1 MLSLP
6 PFKPMLATAEAI
18 TSILEETK
26 GSASVN
32 GAASHTNTF
41 SKDRTTV
48 FDTPIQTMLQP
59 TLDQYKA
66 LDSMALLESAFKL
79 KLITIQDKLGT
90 RIVELKDAIF
100 RCLDLLLRCSELEL
114 VDQSS
119 PLNYIE
125 ELLDYQTVESSEHIY
140 DYLESRVDRLT
151 VNMIAGRGKGLT
163 MLRLCNELLRRLSKA
178 KNTVFCGRILILLSS
193 VFPLTERSGVN
204 LRGDF
209 NTENVTLVEN
219 EDVTIVPEL
228 TSTPQQPQKDE
239 GSQGSAAESME
250 VDNDQRKSETSK
262 KESAFYTE
270 FWGLQAFFSNP
281 ATLVNSR
288 ENMDKLQQGMEHAL
302 AKFTEVKEAEQR
314 SRGQRLKELTKGPK
328 SAESSEAEPYATLN
342 GTVKGVKRKHS
353 HHKESDAAPTAYFP
367 KFLTSPKLLQLEMA
381 DPYFRKH
388 ILIQFLIIIQYLQ
401 DHNASAKEAYAKIPN
416 PNKSFQPQWVL
427 EDKDQEWAEALKP
440 KIYAELKEIGLESG
454 DARYLNTIN
463 FVLDDEESWVQW
475 KAENC
480 QAFERPSLTAA
491 DLETARQKRQK
502 LSDQVSSRSSLKLGC
517 MALHK
522 VWTQAAGGN
531 VQSAGFGR
539 KISPP
544 SLSGFLQRRPVDA
557 SDNEAFAGLDSA
569 EREKRAK
576 DEKEA
581 FFWRALRLG
590 TRQYMH
596 VYDKHSVSLDYN
608 LDKLEKDFARDVEFE
623 TWISEHEGKLPP
635 PDVLKAIYD
644 DKSTTEAPATITG
657 EQATG
662 KASQGE
668 GSGTLNDQGEELSE
682 EKRGN
687 DAEDQYGHD
696 VEMNEADAQNG
707 ITLDDDT
714 AAATPAA
721 DDATEATE
729 TDNSMEATEAVDAV
743 EAAGKET
750 DAGQESTIPKSSAGD
765 QAVDTPMAATEAE
778 ADGAGRASEDRAPES
793 SSSHRSA
800 RTASSQ

>member
-1 MLSLP
+1 
-6 PFKPMLATAEAI
+6 MLATAEAI
-18 TSILEETK
+18 TTILEETK

-32 GAASHTNTF
+32 GTSSHTNTF

-48 FDTPIQTMLQP
+48 FDAPIKTILQP
-59 TLDQYKA
+59 ALDQYKS

-100 RCLDLLLRCSELEL
+100 RCLDLLLRCSELDL

-209 NTENVTLVEN
+209 NTENVTLVES

-228 TSTPQQPQKDE
+228 TSTPQQSQKDE

-250 VDNDQRKSETSK
+250 VDDDQGKSEK
-262 KESAFYTE
+262 KEDASRNESAFYTE
-270 FWGLQAFFSNP
+270 FWGLQAFFCNP

-288 ENMDKLQQGMEHAL
+288 ENMDKLEQGMEHAL
-302 AKFTEVKEAEQR
+302 AKFSEVKEAEQR
-314 SRGQRLKELTKGPK
+314 SRGQRLKELTKDPK
-328 SAESSEAEPYATLN
+328 SAEPSEVEPYATLN
-342 GTVKGVKRKHS
+342 GTAKGVKRKHS
-353 HHKESDAAPTAYFP
+353 HYKETDAAPTAYFP

-427 EDKDQEWAEALKP
+427 EDKDQEWAEAIKP

-491 DLETARQKRQK
+491 DLEATRQKRQK

-517 MALHK
+517 MTLHK

-539 KISPP
+539 KKTPP
-544 SLSGFLQRRPVDA
+544 SLSGFLQRRPIDA
-557 SDNEAFAGLDSA
+557 ADNEAFAGLDPS

-581 FFWRALRLG
+581 FFWRTLRLG

-608 LDKLEKDFARDVEFE
+608 LDKLEKDFARDAEFE

-635 PDVLKAIYD
+635 PEVLKAIYD
-644 DKSTTEAPATITG
+644 DKSTTETPATNT
-657 EQATG
+657 EEPTNEAP
-662 KASQGE
+662 S
-668 GSGTLNDQGEELSE
+668 QGEELSE
-682 EKRGN
+682 EKHSN
-687 DAEDQYGHD
+687 DAEDKYGDD
-696 VEMNEADAQNG
+696 VEMKEADAQDG
-707 ITLDDDT
+707 ATLDDDT
-714 AAATPAA
+714 ATATPTA

-729 TDNSMEATEAVDAV
+729 THNSMDSVEAVDAV
-743 EAAGKET
+743 EAGGKEA
-750 DAGQESTIPKSSAGD
+750 DADQGSTIPKYNAEEH
-765 QAVDTPMAATEAE
+765 AADTPVASGETEA
-778 ADGAGRASEDRAPES
+778 GAAGGASEDRTSGS
-793 SSSHRSA
+793 SGSPRSA
-800 RTASSQ
+800 PARAESNE